1 MVSES
6 ASVAPRAPFLVRITS
21 PVQCVLA
28 FLAGAGLQHAL
39 GLPLPPEW
47 IRPALYMA
55 GTVLANTS
63 LVLALWSFALFVRRR
78 TTIIP
83 AHTPARLILGGPFRL
98 TRNPIYVSQVMAYVG
113 LALMLDLPWALAL
126 LPLPVLA
133 LQYAIIPFE
142 EGRLRA
148 RFGAD
153 YAAYARTVRRWL

>member
-1 MVSES
+1 MVSDAAS
-6 ASVAPRAPFLVRITS
+6 AAPRAPFLVRSTS

-28 FLAGAGLQHAL
+28 FLVGAGLQHAL
-39 GLPLPPEW
+39 GLPLPAETV
-47 IRPALYMA
+47 RPALQLV

-63 LVLALWSFALFVRRR
+63 LVLALCSFALFVRRR

-83 AHTPARLILGGPFRL
+83 AHTPARLILAGPFRL

-142 EGRLRA
+142 EARLQA
-148 RFGAD
+148 HFGAE
-153 YAAYARTVRRWL
+153 YTAYMRAVRRWL

>member
-6 ASVAPRAPFLVRITS
+6 ASAAPRAPFLVRSTS

-63 LVLALWSFALFVRRR
+63 LVLALWSFAASRIQ
-78 TTIIP
+78 TS
-83 AHTPARLILGGPFRL
+83 LGAVPGP
-98 TRNPIYVSQVMAYVG
+98 TQVAQQAVN
-113 LALMLDLPWALAL
+113 L
-126 LPLPVLA
+126 V
-133 LQYAIIPFE
+133 Q
-142 EGRLRA
+142 
-148 RFGAD
+148 
-153 YAAYARTVRRWL
+153 

>member
-1 MVSES
+1 MVSDAAS
-6 ASVAPRAPFLVRITS
+6 AAPRAPFLVRSTS

-28 FLAGAGLQHAL
+28 FLVGAGLQHAL
-39 GLPLPPEW
+39 GLPLPAETV
-47 IRPALYMA
+47 RPALQLV

-78 TTIIP
+78 TTITP
-83 AHTPARLILGGPFRL
+83 AHTPARLILAGPFRL

-142 EGRLRA
+142 EARLQA
-148 RFGAD
+148 RFGAE
-153 YAAYARTVRRWL
+153 YTAYMRAVRRWL